1 MSLIFECHLVLIK
14 DNNPWRNSNMLEK
27 EAVFPLWLV
36 FAPGGSEIGLK
47 SRGSELSPI
56 SDAGAIPQQ
65 AHCNFETNIFFF
77 FNFGQI
83 HSKILQF
90 DTNAFYILRQSQFI
104 N

>member
-65 AHCNFETNIFFF
+65 AHCNFETNIFSSSILGKNLF
-77 FNFGQI
+77 
-83 HSKILQF
+83 KILQF
-90 DTNAFYILRQSQFI
+90 DTNAFYNLRQIQFI